1 MSSNDND
8 NINKREEKGGEASAN
23 KTTFAAPIAKIL
35 KGIDSPAD
43 KNNLVKH
50 AQQNKENTKILKPLL
65 IPLIKYPKKNI
76 ILWQMHNMR

>member
-43 KNNLVKH
+43 
-50 AQQNKENTKILKPLL
+50 
-65 IPLIKYPKKNI
+65 I
-76 ILWQMHNMR
+76 II